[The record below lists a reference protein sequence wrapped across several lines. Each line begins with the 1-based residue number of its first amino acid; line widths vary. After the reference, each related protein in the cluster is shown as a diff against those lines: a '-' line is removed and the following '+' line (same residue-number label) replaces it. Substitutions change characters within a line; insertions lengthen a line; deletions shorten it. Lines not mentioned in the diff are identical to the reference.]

1 MLGAEINNPYYGD
14 NPTRFALWGMAK
26 HAMFYPSVFEPRSVQ
41 NTPCGNCS
49 VALQHFVAYVHG
61 ANNITRLTGGV
72 EMPCDTP
79 PTRACDC
86 LSKEYGLLSV
96 DPGS

>member
-61 ANNITRLTGGV
+61 ANNITRLTSAP
-72 EMPCDTP
+72 PCDTP